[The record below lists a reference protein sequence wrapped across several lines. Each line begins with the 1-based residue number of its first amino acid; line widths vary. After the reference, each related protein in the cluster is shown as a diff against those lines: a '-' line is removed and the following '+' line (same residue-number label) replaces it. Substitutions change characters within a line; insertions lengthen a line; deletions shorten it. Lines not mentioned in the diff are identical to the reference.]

1 MENMDIFLK
10 VLLSEKIKIEPK
22 YISKNVRSELK
33 SRLVMK
39 LEGICSKHGY
49 IRKSSIEIYKI
60 RPGLVELISLNGY
73 IQYDVFFHADVCN
86 PLLGTLIKC
95 KVTNTNKFG
104 ILAEAGY
111 KMGGTFY
118 SILEVI
124 IAKNSVS
131 IKSDVNLEE
140 IVEGNSVKIEV
151 VGKKFELRMKDICCG
166 TYSQWISQATKTGS
180 TFTESHDQIDP
191 DVEDDLGDPDINESE
206 DDDISEKEIEEEET
220 EEEEEVVELD
230 EEEDDE
236 PKVGGGIDLFSDED
250 EDVEDDCE
258 GRSVEDDM
266 GELDNG
272 LNFDD

>member
-1 MENMDIFLK
+1 M
-10 VLLSEKIKIEPK
+10 
-22 YISKNVRSELK
+22 
-33 SRLVMK
+33 
-39 LEGICSKHGY
+39 
-49 IRKSSIEIYKI
+49 
-60 RPGLVELISLNGY
+60 
-73 IQYDVFFHADVCN
+73 
-86 PLLGTLIKC
+86 
-95 KVTNTNKFG
+95 
-104 ILAEAGY
+104 AEAGY
-111 KMGGTFY
+111 KMGGNFY

-151 VGKKFELRMKDICCG
+151 VGKKFELNDRKISVVGRIANGSHKPQKKDV
-166 TYSQWISQATKTGS
+166 SS
-180 TFTESHDQIDP
+180 TLTESHDQIDP